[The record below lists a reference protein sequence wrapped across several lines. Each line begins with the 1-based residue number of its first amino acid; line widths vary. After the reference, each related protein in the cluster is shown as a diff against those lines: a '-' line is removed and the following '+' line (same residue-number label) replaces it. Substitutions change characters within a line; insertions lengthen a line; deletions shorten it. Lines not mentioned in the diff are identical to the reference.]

1 MAKSNVFFFNGI
13 FPILSYL
20 SNLPCCDPEPQTT
33 AKLPP
38 HNVVAQ
44 HFGWFCHFC
53 SWARPVCRSRKA
65 GQKGGNCCG
74 MCKVPNTPN
83 LGAKPSA
90 LHWALQGP
98 MMPCHALVAKWVGGL
113 HVWGL
118 SLPRVGRLGVANVGL
133 LQAWS
138 AKVLKMAHCRPKT
151 ANRGLEVPD
160 WPIVFQKQTQKNAVW
175 QATATVASAAE
186 KRANLG
192 QPGPKPVGPISVAS
206 RRSPV

>member
-1 MAKSNVFFFNGI
+1 MAFFRFCRASQTCHVVIQRPKPQPSCPPTICGGAA
-13 FPILSYL
+13 FWLV
-20 SNLPCCDPEPQTT
+20 LPFLCLG
-33 AKLPP
+33 KM
-38 HNVVAQ
+38 
-44 HFGWFCHFC
+44 
-53 SWARPVCRSRKA
+53 CRGRKA
-65 GQKGGNCCG
+65 GHKVGNCCG
-74 MCKVPNTPN
+74 MCKVPNKPN

-138 AKVLKMAHCRPKT
+138 AKVPKMAHCRPKT
-151 ANRGLEVPD
+151 ANRWLEVPD
-160 WPIVFQKQTQKNAVW
+160 WSIVFQKQTQKNAVW

-192 QPGPKPVGPISVAS
+192 QPGPKPVSCGCAG
-206 RRSPV
+206 

>member
-1 MAKSNVFFFNGI
+1 MPLLFLGK
-13 FPILSYL
+13 
-20 SNLPCCDPEPQTT
+20 
-33 AKLPP
+33 
-38 HNVVAQ
+38 
-44 HFGWFCHFC
+44 
-53 SWARPVCRSRKA
+53 VCRSRKA
-65 GQKGGNCCG
+65 GHKGGNCCG

-138 AKVLKMAHCRPKT
+138 AKVPKMAHCRPKT
-151 ANRGLEVPD
+151 ANRWLGVPD
-160 WPIVFQKQTQKNAVW
+160 WSIVFQKQTLFKRVIAHGSDNPRWIWSMDSIESIQTRFYFLFNRNFYVW
-175 QATATVASAAE
+175 IC
-186 KRANLG
+186 KRHVLM
-192 QPGPKPVGPISVAS
+192 S
-206 RRSPV
+206 